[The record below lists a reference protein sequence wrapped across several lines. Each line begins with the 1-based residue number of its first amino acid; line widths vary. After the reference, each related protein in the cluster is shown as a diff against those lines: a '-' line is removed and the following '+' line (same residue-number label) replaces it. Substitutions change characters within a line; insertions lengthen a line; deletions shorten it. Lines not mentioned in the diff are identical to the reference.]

1 MDKLKLRYL
10 IREAIENV
18 AGVSA
23 KFSIGDKVTTVD
35 GDTAT
40 VTMAEHPFY
49 TVELE
54 ATGTTKSFNFKDI
67 APFQSKEI
75 SPTSEG
81 ISLQEGVNASP
92 GLLFHQT
99 HKKPL
104 SECVF
109 RIGSDAYVEFFAEA
123 RELFNEGVLKLNDLD
138 RDLIQRTDIG
148 GYGLFE
154 GENVALDVPFINEEY
169 YQVIAN
175 LGDKKAQENLDS
187 FEEVQDFMDQ
197 MIKRNAIS
205 VDVTKL
211 GDDKKQT
218 IRYNWTGDK
227 WEKLSKSSINE
238 REDALGIYDDGKGNS
253 AAIGWTPYGYLATVD
268 GEYDFQI
275 GPAKTVGEL
284 IKMLAAE
291 GFTNKIFE
299 AELGGANTAWEDEKG
314 NKVTLQD
321 ILDMTKSIPQKD
333 YPTEKLAKI
342 VLNWDDNPEEVERI
356 EQVKVSKQY
365 PILIMVDEAGEIQW
379 ILDGNH
385 RAQKALRSKS
395 KTIPA
400 KLIKPSNLDAK
411 AKKVLLGV
419 VNELNEAEFKGKEVS
434 LNKPKRGGS
443 KAYYVYVKDGDKV
456 KKVSFGSGGLR
467 AKINN
472 KDARSAFAARHNCKN
487 KKDRTTAGY
496 WSCNLPRYAKALGLG
511 ANKNTFW

>member
-23 KFSIGDKVTTVD
+23 KFSVGDKVTTVE

-67 APFQSKEI
+67 APFQEKEI
-75 SPTSEG
+75 APTSEG
-81 ISLQEGVNASP
+81 IMLQEGVNASP
-92 GLLFHQT
+92 GLEFHQT

-123 RELFNEGVLKLNDLD
+123 RELFNEGALKLNELD
-138 RDLIQRTDIG
+138 RDLIKRTDVG
-148 GYGLFE
+148 EYGLFE
-154 GENVALDVPFINEEY
+154 GKNVPLDVPF
-169 YQVIAN
+169 
-175 LGDKKAQENLDS
+175 
-187 FEEVQDFMDQ
+187 
-197 MIKRNAIS
+197 
-205 VDVTKL
+205 
-211 GDDKKQT
+211 
-218 IRYNWTGDK
+218 
-227 WEKLSKSSINE
+227 INE

-253 AAIGWTPYGYLATVD
+253 AAIEWTPNGYLATVE

-275 GPAKTVGEL
+275 GPAKTVEEL

-299 AELGGANTAWEDEKG
+299 A
-314 NKVTLQD
+314 Q
-321 ILDMTKSIPQKD
+321 
-333 YPTEKLAKI
+333 
-342 VLNWDDNPEEVERI
+342 
-356 EQVKVSKQY
+356 
-365 PILIMVDEAGEIQW
+365 
-379 ILDGNH
+379 
-385 RAQKALRSKS
+385 
-395 KTIPA
+395 
-400 KLIKPSNLDAK
+400 
-411 AKKVLLGV
+411 
-419 VNELNEAEFKGKEVS
+419 FKGKDVPIG
-434 LNKPKRGGS
+434 KPKRGGS

-472 KDARSAFAARHNCKN
+472 PKARRAFAARHKCSQKN
-487 KKDRTTAGY
+487 DRTKASY
-496 WSCNLPRYAKALGLG
+496 WSCRLPRYAKALGLG

>member
-1 MDKLKLRYL
+1 MDILKLRYL
-10 IREAIENV
+10 IREAIENI
-18 AGVSA
+18 ANISS
-23 KFSIGDKVTTVD
+23 KFSVGDVVTTKD
-35 GDTAT
+35 RDKAT

-54 ATGTTKSFNFKDI
+54 STGTTKSFSFTELAPYEEKII
-67 APFQSKEI
+67 AK
-75 SPTSEG
+75 TSEG
-81 ISLQEGVNASP
+81 ISLKEGVNASP

-99 HKKPL
+99 HKISL

-109 RIGSDAYVEFFAEA
+109 RIGSNAYVDFFTEA
-123 RELFNEGVLKLNDLD
+123 RKLFNEGVLNISEGDKYWINN
-138 RDLIQRTDIG
+138 TDIG
-148 GYGLFE
+148 KYGDL
-154 GENVALDVPFINEEY
+154 
-169 YQVIAN
+169 
-175 LGDKKAQENLDS
+175 
-187 FEEVQDFMDQ
+187 
-197 MIKRNAIS
+197 
-205 VDVTKL
+205 
-211 GDDKKQT
+211 
-218 IRYNWTGDK
+218 
-227 WEKLSKSSINE
+227 
-238 REDALGIYDDGKGNS
+238 DGKPVPLDIPFVN
-253 AAIGWTPYGYLATVD
+253 
-268 GEYDFQI
+268 
-275 GPAKTVGEL
+275 
-284 IKMLAAE
+284 E
-291 GFTNKIFE
+291 GSS
-299 AELGGANTAWEDEKG
+299 GADTAWEDDKG

-321 ILDMTKSIPQKD
+321 ILDMTKNIPQKD

-356 EQVKVSKQY
+356 EQVEVSKQY

-419 VNELNEAEFKGKEVS
+419 VNELNEREDALGIYDDNKGNSASINRARVGFMADVDGENDYQIGPAATMKELIKMLADEGFTQKIFEAQFKGKDVS

-443 KAYYVYVKDGDKV
+443 KAYYVYVKNGDKV

-472 KDARSAFAARHNCKN
+472 PKARKAFAARHNCKN